1 MPEQITRR
9 SSIALVGTAALPLTT
24 RAQQPSRPIIGILDS
39 STATATKL
47 SGFYDGLRV
56 EGFIRNQNV
65 AIEYRSAE
73 SNYDRLPDL
82 AADLVKRE
90 VSLIVAFG
98 VPAALAAKSATT
110 TTPII
115 FAIAP
120 NPVRIGLVVN
130 LNRPGRNMTGV
141 TNMAEGHERTRL
153 EMLHELIPTAP
164 VLALLINPQNPDTEA
179 QMRDALET
187 ARVHGVQLQFIRAAA
202 MKEFDG
208 AFAALAGSHVSGLAI
223 SDDELFLS
231 ASAQLASLAAGHH
244 VPAIFQG
251 APFARAGG
259 VMSYG
264 NSFAETYHQT
274 GVCSGL
280 ILHGATPAQ
289 LPVYQST
296 KIEFIVNLGTAKSLG
311 LTFPPNVLDRA
322 TEVIK

>member
-1 MPEQITRR
+1 MPGQITRR
-9 SSIALVGTAALPLTT
+9 ASIALIGTAALPLTT

-65 AIEYRSAE
+65 AIEYRSVE

-110 TTPII
+110 TIPII

-130 LNRPGRNMTGV
+130 LNRPGRDMTGV
-141 TNMAEGHERTRL
+141 TNMAEGREQKRL
-153 EMLHELIPTAP
+153 ELLHEVNPTAP
-164 VLALLINPQNPDTEA
+164 VLSLLINPQNPDGEA

-187 ARVHGVQLQFIRAAA
+187 ARVLGVQLQFIRAAA
-202 MKEFDG
+202 MKEFEG
-208 AFAALAGSHVSGLAI
+208 AFAALAGSRLSGLAI

-231 ASAQLASLAAGHH
+231 ASAQLASLAASHH

-280 ILHGATPAQ
+280 ILHGATPEQ

-311 LTFPPNVLDRA
+311 LSFPPNVLDHA

>member
-1 MPEQITRR
+1 MPGQITRR
-9 SSIALVGTAALPLTT
+9 ASIALIGTAALPLTT

-39 STATATKL
+39 STATAIKL
-47 SGFYDGLRV
+47 SSFYDGLKV
-56 EGFIRNQNV
+56 EGFSRNQNV

-82 AADLVKRE
+82 AAELVKRE

-115 FAIAP
+115 FAITP
-120 NPVRIGLVVN
+120 NPVQIGLIAS

-141 TNMAEGHERTRL
+141 TNMAEGREQKRL
-153 EMLHELIPTAP
+153 ELLHELIPTARA
-164 VLALLINPQNPDTEA
+164 LALLVNPHNPNVEA

-187 ARVHGVQLQFIRAAA
+187 ARVHGVQIQFVRATAIKDFEA
-202 MKEFDG
+202 I
-208 AFAALAGSHVSGLAI
+208 FAALAGSHVSGLAI
-223 SDDELFLS
+223 GDDELFLS
-231 ASAQLASLAAGHH
+231 ASAQLASLAAGHR
-244 VPAIFQG
+244 VPAIFQD

-264 NSFAETYHQT
+264 NRLAETYHQT

-280 ILHGATPAQ
+280 ILNGATPAQ
-289 LPVYQST
+289 LPVYQAT
-296 KIEFIVNLGTAKSLG
+296 KIEFIINLGTAKSLG
-311 LTFPPNVLDRA
+311 LTFPPNVLDHA

>member
-1 MPEQITRR
+1 MPGQITRR
-9 SSIALVGTAALPLTT
+9 ASIALIGTAALPLTT

-47 SGFYDGLRV
+47 SGFYDGLKV
-56 EGFIRNQNV
+56 EGFIRYQNV

-82 AADLVKRE
+82 AAELVKRE

-115 FAIAP
+115 FAISP
-120 NPVRIGLVVN
+120 DPVEIGLIAS
-130 LNRPGRNMTGV
+130 LNRPGRNITGV
-141 TNMAEGHERTRL
+141 ANMAEGREQKRL
-153 EMLHELIPTAP
+153 ELLHELIPTARA
-164 VLALLINPQNPDTEA
+164 LALLVNPHNPKVEA
-179 QMRDALET
+179 QMRDAL
-187 ARVHGVQLQFIRAAA
+187 AVAQVLGVQLQFIRATAV
-202 MKEFDG
+202 KDFEG
-208 AFAALAGSHVSGLAI
+208 AVAALTQSQVSGLAI
-223 SDDELFLS
+223 SDDELFVS
-231 ASAQLASLAAGHH
+231 ASAQLASLAAGHR
-244 VPAIFQG
+244 VPAIFQD

-264 NSFAETYHQT
+264 NRLAETYHQT

-280 ILHGATPAQ
+280 ILNGATAAE
-289 LPVYQST
+289 LPVYQAT
-296 KIEFIVNLGTAKSLG
+296 KIEFIINLRTANSLG
-311 LTFPPNVLDRA
+311 LTFPPNLLDHA